1 MSARTRRTT
10 RRGSYARGPRALAQ
24 TAVGMRGF
32 FGAAASPGRKK
43 SNRTGSSVPPGAF
56 TARSEGGVA
65 ALLRTPDATGTRR
78 PLHRRT
84 RSALRR
90 AAVPHARL
98 RLAWDAR
105 TLSGPKARLRR
116 AYWEPSRRVVS
127 TRAAK
132 PTRSSNPGCQ
142 LTVDREVPGGSAALN
157 CSPKARISDPIGSVV
172 PREAQP
178 SMWDSSAAKC
188 AACYTVKAPATLRTV
203 RGVEEGGEAVLRLR
217 RKCTRRWEPSLT
229 VGLLPPRRSRG
240 AKKTAHPA
248 CAWK

>member
-1 MSARTRRTT
+1 M
-10 RRGSYARGPRALAQ
+10 
-24 TAVGMRGF
+24 
-32 FGAAASPGRKK
+32 
-43 SNRTGSSVPPGAF
+43 PPGAF
-56 TARSEGGVA
+56 TAQSEEGSA

-142 LTVDREVPGGSAALN
+142 LTVDREVRGASAALN

-172 PREAQP
+172 PREALP
-178 SMWDSSAAKC
+178 SMWDSSAAQR

-203 RGVEEGGEAVLRLR
+203 SGVEEGGTAVLRLR
-217 RKCTRRWEPSLT
+217 RKCTRRQGTFPGGLT
-229 VGLLPPRRSRG
+229 SSAPAKPRRQKNLSSRLRSELVPVHRSRSG
-240 AKKTAHPA
+240 WTSSLRPCPRPA
-248 CAWK
+248 